1 MSTHVTA
8 DLSTSA
14 LPGRGIKPLDSL
26 LNHTRLVILTF
37 VLVVLVGLPVVWVK
51 GVSTYQ
57 ATATIQV
64 APRYMKNL
72 KDDNELD
79 FQSNSQYRQFV
90 EQQTKTINR
99 YDILQKAL
107 LSLRNP
113 DGTDPWTK
121 SGEAERR
128 AVERLQ
134 RSLRIMPV
142 PDTYL
147 IQISLE
153 SSQKNDLERVVNAV
167 VNTYLGSA
175 KDEQVYG
182 ASERI
187 EQLRAREAELG
198 HANAALTR
206 QRSDIARQLGV
217 TAFNPAD
224 GNPFD
229 KLVQKLREDI
239 ADARGKRI
247 DAEAKL
253 AAFSQSGETDLV
265 TRSVLESVLID
276 PGLNSLKSSLNKRR
290 ADLVTLLSGL
300 APSHPGHQAAQQEL
314 TEIEAEIR
322 KNTDQLTGQVRG
334 GLRKRYET
342 AVEQARRVEAGLQN
356 ALQTSTADSE
366 AYATRFNH
374 AVTLTSDME
383 QVRKEIETVR
393 ERLNFFA
400 IESTS
405 LGFVR
410 PVTAALPADLPQ
422 GAGKKKL
429 LLLLLVAAA
438 GLALIVPIAVD
449 ILDPRVKTVNDAHR
463 GLGFAPM
470 GWLIETTSTDTAQFA
485 NDQLRRMAS
494 ALIRDQD
501 RHGTKAITLTAV
513 KPGAGTTYL
522 VRELAATLN
531 QLGATTLAVDANAF
545 RTSTAYGSGAGLQA
559 LLDNPAATPDVKR
572 INGVPSLSVGDGVK
586 GRQLNGLDGLGA
598 VVNRLA
604 ADYRFVLIDA
614 PPLLTSSDSELIVR
628 ATGAA
633 ITVVEADG
641 ITKGEL
647 ARATKLLE
655 KLDPPSLGAVVN
667 RIQPFQ
673 GGGYVQS
680 LIAEHLSGHK
690 QSQQPV
696 SHGLRLVMRA
706 MVWDALAMGLRLA
719 WKPSRLFK
727 RTPHSQPTHSPVKP

>member
-1 MSTHVTA
+1 MTTA
-8 DLSTSA
+8 AATDLSTSS

-26 LNHTRLVILTF
+26 LNHTRLVIITF
-37 VLVVLVGLPVVWVK
+37 VLVMLVGLPVVFIK
-51 GVSTYQ
+51 GVSTYLVS
-57 ATATIQV
+57 ATIQV

-99 YDILQKAL
+99 YDILQKAVR
-107 LSLRNP
+107 SLDAP
-113 DGTDPWTK
+113 DGTNAWTLK
-121 SGEAERR
+121 GENERR
-128 AVERLQ
+128 AIERLQ

-147 IQISLE
+147 IQIALE
-153 SSQKNDLERVVNAV
+153 STEREGLDRVVNAV
-167 VNTYLGSA
+167 VATYLDSS

-182 ASERI
+182 SDERVD
-187 EQLRAREAELG
+187 QLKARESELG
-198 HANAALTR
+198 EAFAALTR

-217 TAFNPAD
+217 TAFNPSD

-229 KLVQKLREDI
+229 KLVQRQREVI
-239 ADARGKRI
+239 AEARGKRI
-247 DAEAKL
+247 DAEAKS
-253 AAFSQSGETDLV
+253 AAFNQSGETDLV

-300 APSHPGHQAAQQEL
+300 APSHPTHQGAQQEL
-314 TEIEAEIR
+314 AEIDAEIS
-322 KNTDQLTGQVRG
+322 KNTDQLTGQVRT
-334 GLRKRYET
+334 GLRKRHET
-342 AVEQARRVEAGLQN
+342 AVEQARRTET
-356 ALQTSTADSE
+356 ALQSALDAATADSE
-366 AYATRFNH
+366 AYAAKFNH
-374 AVTLTSDME
+374 AVTLTADMD
-383 QVRKEIETVR
+383 QIRKEIETVR

-410 PVTAALPADLPQ
+410 PVTAALPADLPL

-438 GLALIVPIAVD
+438 GLALVVPIAVD
-449 ILDPRVKTVNDAHR
+449 VLDPRVKTINDAHR
-463 GLGFAPM
+463 GLGFAPI
-470 GWLIETTSTDTAQFA
+470 GWLIETTDSDSSQFA
-485 NDQLRRMAS
+485 IDQLRRMAS

-501 RHGTKAITLTAV
+501 RHGTRAITFTSV
-513 KPGAGTTYL
+513 KPGAGTTHL

-531 QLGATTLAVDANAF
+531 QLGAPTLAVDANAF
-545 RTSTAYGSGAGLQA
+545 RTSKAYGSGPGLQA
-559 LLDNPAATPDVKR
+559 LLNDSLANPAVQQV
-572 INGVPSLSVGDGVK
+572 NGVPSLSVGDAVT
-586 GRQLNGLDGLGA
+586 GRQLNGLDGLGT
-598 VVNRLA
+598 VVKRLS

-633 ITVVEADG
+633 ITVVEANG
-641 ITKGEL
+641 ITRGEL

-667 RIQPFQ
+667 RVQPFQ
-673 GGGYVQS
+673 GGGYIQS
-680 LIAEHLSGHK
+680 LIAEHLSGQK
-690 QSQQPV
+690 QTGQPLA
-696 SHGLRLVMRA
+696 HGLRLVARA
-706 MVWDALAMGLRLA
+706 VVWDALAMGLRLL
-719 WKPSRLFK
+719 WKPARLFK
-727 RTPHSQPTHSPVKP
+727 RSR

>member
-1 MSTHVTA
+1 MSTA
-8 DLSTSA
+8 ASPELSATS

-37 VLVVLVGLPVVWVK
+37 LVILTIGLPIVLIK
-51 GVSTYQ
+51 GVSYYQ
-57 ATATIQV
+57 VAATIQV

-99 YDILQKAL
+99 YDILKKAVQS
-107 LSLRNP
+107 LSAP
-113 DGTDPWTK
+113 DGSNPWTK
-121 SGEAERR
+121 SGESERR
-128 AVERLQ
+128 SIERLQ

-147 IQISLE
+147 IQILLE
-153 SSQKNDLERVVNAV
+153 STDREGLDRVVNAV
-167 VNTYLGSA
+167 VNTYLSSS

-182 ASERI
+182 SSERI
-187 EQLRAREAELG
+187 DQLRAREAELG
-198 HANAALTR
+198 NAFAALAR

-217 TAFNPAD
+217 TAFNPDD

-229 KLVQKLREDI
+229 KLVQKQREGI
-239 ADARGKRI
+239 ADARGTRI

-276 PGLNSLKSSLNKRR
+276 PGLNSLKTSLNKRR
-290 ADLVTLLSGL
+290 ADLVTLLTGL
-300 APSHPGHQAAQQEL
+300 APSHPAHQGAQQEL
-314 TEIEAEIR
+314 LEIDAEIQ
-322 KNTDQLTGQVRG
+322 KGTDQLTGQVRT

-342 AVEQARRVEAGLQN
+342 SVEQARRAESGLQS
-356 ALQTSTADSE
+356 ALESATTDSE

-374 AVTLTSDME
+374 AVILTADME
-383 QVRKEIETVR
+383 QIRKEIETVR

-410 PVTAALPADLPQ
+410 PVTAALPADLPL

-429 LLLLLVAAA
+429 FLLLLVAAF
-438 GLALIVPIAVD
+438 GLAIALPIAVD
-449 ILDPRVKTVNDAHR
+449 LLDPRVKTPNDAHR
-463 GLGFAPM
+463 GLGFAPL
-470 GWLIETTSTDTAQFA
+470 GWLVETTDSASAQFA
-485 NDQLRRMAS
+485 VDQLRRIAS

-501 RHGTKAITLTAV
+501 RHGTQAITLTGV
-513 KPGAGTTYL
+513 KPGAGTTHL

-531 QLGATTLAVDANAF
+531 ELGVPTLAVNANAF
-545 RTSTAYGSGAGLQA
+545 RPSPSYGSGPGLQE
-559 LLDNPAATPDVKR
+559 LLSNVLAVPDVQMV
-572 INGVPSLSVGDGVK
+572 NGVPSLSVGDAVK
-586 GRQLNGLDGLGA
+586 GRQLQGLDGLGA
-598 VVNRLA
+598 VVQRLR
-604 ADYRFVLIDA
+604 ADYRFVLFDA

-633 ITVVEADG
+633 ITVIEANG
-641 ITKGEL
+641 ITRGEL
-647 ARATKLLE
+647 ARATQLLE

-667 RIQPFQ
+667 RVQPFQ
-673 GGGYVQS
+673 GGGYMHS

-690 QSQQPV
+690 QSQI
-696 SHGLRLVMRA
+696 SMLHGLRLVCRA
-706 MVWDALAMGLRLA
+706 IAWDALAMSLHLI
-719 WKPSRLFK
+719 WKPVRLIK
-727 RTPHSQPTHSPVKP
+727 RGN